1 MRGYLFGKRSVR
13 QGLLGGLLALCCLFS
28 SAFGA
33 IESDRLLASLKPSG
47 YVNDYARVFTPE
59 QQNGLERRLAGVA
72 GGGGPEVVVVA
83 LSSLEG
89 GEMDDFANK
98 LFERWGI
105 GKKGK
110 DNGVLLIAAIQDRVL
125 RIEVGYG
132 LEGELTDAGAGRI
145 RDAVIVP
152 QFKAGRYAEGLIEGA
167 QAIVNVVAPDSAQ
180 ATAKGLPKGRE
191 ERETPGWMKVLFFLF
206 ILYMVIRHPR
216 LLLLLL
222 LSRGRGGR
230 GGGGGFGGFGGGRS
244 GGGGAGGSW

>member
-1 MRGYLFGKRSVR
+1 MVV
-13 QGLLGGLLALCCLFS
+13 GLLALCCLLS

-47 YVNDYARVFTPE
+47 FVNDYAKIFTPE
-59 QQNGLERRLAGVA
+59 QQNGLEQRLAGVA
-72 GGGGPEVVVVA
+72 SGGGPEVVVVT
-83 LSSLEG
+83 LPSLEG

-110 DNGVLLIAAIQDRVL
+110 DNGVLLIAAIQDRAM

-145 RDAVIVP
+145 RDAVILP
-152 QFKAGRYAEGLIEGA
+152 QFKEGHYAEGLVEGA

-180 ATAKGLPKGRE
+180 ATARGLPEEKK
-191 ERETPGWMKVLFFLF
+191 ERETPLWMKALFFLF
-206 ILYMVIRHPR
+206 ILYMLIRHPR

-222 LSRGRGGR
+222 LSSGRGGR
-230 GGGGGFGGFGGGRS
+230 GGGGGGFGGFGGGRS
-244 GGGGAGGSW
+244 GGGGAGGRW